1 MGLLEIILTAI
12 GLSMDAFAVSICK
25 GLSTK
30 DVRLKHSLIV
40 GLYFGLF
47 QALMPVIGYFLGVQF
62 ERYIQRI
69 DHWIALILLAVIG
82 INMIREGIKGEEENA
97 DASVSVKA
105 MFPLA
110 VATSIDA
117 LASGVALAAAGAD
130 ILVGGA
136 LCCFSSRNVQANCR
150 TFAQTL

>member
-47 QALMPVIGYFLGVQF
+47 QALMPVAGYFLGYNFQ
-62 ERYIQRI
+62 EAISAI
-69 DHWIALILLAVIG
+69 DHWIAFILLALIG
-82 INMIREGIKGEEENA
+82 LSMIKESREEGEG
-97 DASVSVKA
+97 DDSYDFKTMIV
-105 MFPLA
+105 LA
-110 VATSIDA
+110 IS
-117 LASGVALAAAGAD
+117 
-130 ILVGGA
+130 
-136 LCCFSSRNVQANCR
+136 
-150 TFAQTL
+150 